1 MLEKLQERLAYH
13 FQDMNLL
20 QQALTHKSTKTPHNN
35 ERLEFLGDAV
45 LDLVVAEILYARF
58 ADLQEGDLSKMRASL
73 VNEKAFFKLASF
85 LQLQDC
91 ILISPAE
98 ANNHGHTKPSILANA
113 FEALMGAIYL
123 ESGLEPIKT
132 LMTRFLDHV
141 YPDLSLQSTFM
152 DYKSA
157 LQELTQARFK
167 VVPTYM
173 LKSESGPDHAK
184 QFEMQIFI
192 LDKLYGTCTAK
203 SKKEAQQLCAQMA
216 YKRLCLEGSA

>member
-1 MLEKLQERLAYH
+1 MLDQLQKNLGYV
-13 FQDMNLL
+13 FQDRDLL
-20 QQALTHKSTKTPHNN
+20 QQALTHKSTKSHANN

-45 LDLVVAEILYARF
+45 LDLVVAEILFGRF
-58 ADLQEGDLSKMRASL
+58 AELQEGDLSKMRASL
-73 VNEKAFFKLASF
+73 VNEKAFFKLAG
-85 LQLQDC
+85 LLELQDY
-91 ILISPAE
+91 IVISSAE

-123 ESGLEPIKT
+123 ESGLEPIKV
-132 LMTRFLDHV
+132 LMTRFLDKI

-167 VVPTYM
+167 VVPTYT

-184 QFEMQIFI
+184 EFEMQIFI
-192 LDKLYGTCTAK
+192 LDKLYGTCSAK

-216 YKRLCLEGSA
+216 YQRLRLEGSV